1 MYGILEQF
9 PEPVA
14 RKIFVDNAFPVTL
27 IKQVSVQKQ
36 GGKVSGWV
44 HLRAFKNTK
53 GPR

>member
-27 IKQVSVQKQ
+27 IKQVSLYFSRAVFGLW
-36 GGKVSGWV
+36 GGP
-44 HLRAFKNTK
+44 LE
-53 GPR
+53 P